1 MATKGG
7 GSLLG
12 RADSTLASMSYRE
25 AMADVGP
32 DLKSVY
38 QDEVLNQAM
47 FDKGVQDHFD
57 TLYADNNALAD
68 ELKDATTKAMEGLGT
83 DYEGME
89 LFNNELTSMKQ
100 RMKALPKGKKGD
112 FERSKI
118 RAEMNM
124 LLNSSKGLDE
134 DVTKVGTMIK
144 AGEFNK
150 HTTDYPVL
158 LSIANGTAKKIIDN
172 GKLMYSIPNP
182 DGGEDLKIDRQGVKD
197 ALGQSDLEFEKDFV
211 KLSSGQN
218 AKGKQKGTTFDRQG
232 SINAYEDLFP
242 SEAALAAN
250 MNRKQGSLPYTF
262 VQALTGKDGSDS
274 IYKALMDM
282 GPTTIE
288 QYDKTGGPDGKPDGK
303 ITAADFANKENGI
316 ELIKSLTEP
325 RSKNYNYQAAKRAA
339 AEFYTDNIDQKDF
352 DDGVALRTK
361 TGGSGS
367 GGGGEENNYLPNIK
381 DGGSIQLGFYGS
393 GARASVRKNEA
404 ISIMKRIEQ
413 GLPFAIGEGDG
424 RHSYS
429 YKNGAWYEDFKKGDN
444 EDSESYMGSV
454 QSLVGDGLGTN
465 DDAFMNLVTTVQ
477 KESIVDTNIEVD
489 DDGVPIVKTSEQL
502 TSEKL
507 HTKIFDQIA
516 KKGINDD
523 TAAEKLN
530 SLFNLNNGAQ
540 SIEFMPFNNRSE
552 KALQRDAGGTGVLK
566 ADAPGTDDIML
577 YNPRTGEVVKDEQG
591 NRIRFKTGQ
600 EISILNEK
608 GLSTEI
614 SEIIKILKEQ
624 NIKIPG
630 PKTNSTASI
639 DTSVYPKE

>member
-12 RADSTLASMSYRE
+12 RADSTLAQMSYRE

-32 DLKSVY
+32 DLKGVY
-38 QDEVLNQAM
+38 SEEVKNQAA
-47 FDKGVQDHFD
+47 FEKGVQDHFD
-57 TLYADNNALAD
+57 ALYADNNALAD
-68 ELKDATTKAMEGLGT
+68 ELKTATTKAMEGLGT
-83 DYEGME
+83 DYEAME

-100 RMKALPKGKKGD
+100 RMKALPKDKKGD

-134 DVTKVGTMIK
+134 DLTKIGTMIK

-250 MNRKQGSLPYTF
+250 MNEKQGSLPYTF

-282 GPTTIE
+282 GQTTID
-288 QYDKTGGPDGKPDGK
+288 QYDANKDGK
-303 ITAADFANKENGI
+303 ITNADFANKENGI

-339 AEFYTDNIDQKDF
+339 AEFYTDNIDKKEF
-352 DDGVALRTK
+352 DDGVRLRTGG
-361 TGGSGS
+361 GGSGNDEELS
-367 GGGGEENNYLPNIK
+367 AVDNWFESLGQGGRIGTTMSKGKVGNYYNASTIKDIYDDMLDGKLLFENNLYT
-381 DGGSIQLGFYGS
+381 
-393 GARASVRKNEA
+393 
-404 ISIMKRIEQ
+404 
-413 GLPFAIGEGDG
+413 
-424 RHSYS
+424 
-429 YKNGAWYEDFKKGDN
+429 N
-444 EDSESYMGSV
+444 EDGVWFGEDLSV
-454 QSLVGDGLGTN
+454 DGAEKQEIGNQETFVRNILNQRNDVWTKAEIKADIEEIDRKSGDKKTPIPEN
-465 DDAFMNLVTTVQ
+465 
-477 KESIVDTNIEVD
+477 KE
-489 DDGVPIVKTSEQL
+489 
-502 TSEKL
+502 L

-516 KKGINDD
+516 TADMDDD

-530 SLFNLNNGAQ
+530 NLFDLNKGT
-540 SIEFMPFNNRSE
+540 SKIKFMPYSGTVTAT
-552 KALQRDAGGTGVLK
+552 ALRTGAGGTNLLS
-566 ADAPGTDDIML
+566 ADAGYTDDLML
-577 YNPRTGEVVKDEQG
+577 YNPRTGEIIRNKSGD
-591 NRIRFKTGQ
+591 RARFKTGKDITDLNEQ
-600 EISILNEK
+600 GLSPEISQ
-608 GLSTEI
+608 
-614 SEIIKILKEQ
+614 IIKILKEQ

-630 PKTNSTASI
+630 SETDPTAI
-639 DTSVYPKE
+639 NTSDY